1 VKKCLGFGIEFSDK
15 GKQVSRSLE
24 LIPRTDIDKSLVLS
38 GGKNQF
44 DIPIAILE
52 FEVAL
57 LEWVKFLYTIATLVT
72 HKLEAASSDGHPLAV
87 ASASAAK
94 EKAKGEKE

>member
-1 VKKCLGFGIEFSDK
+1 
-15 GKQVSRSLE
+15 
-24 LIPRTDIDKSLVLS
+24 
-38 GGKNQF
+38 
-44 DIPIAILE
+44 LE

-72 HKLEAASSDGHPLAV
+72 DKLEAATSDGHSLAV